1 MFRDFPLPNHGDAQV
16 ASEAA
21 QCAGEQK
28 KFWEYH
34 DKIFENQRQLKEPD
48 LKRYAEELSLD
59 TAAFNEC
66 LDSGK
71 FTEDVKRDYREG
83 SAAGVNS
90 TPAFFVNGR
99 VVTGAQPFEAFAQ
112 IIDEELELA
121 K

>member
-1 MFRDFPLPNHGDAQV
+1 M
-16 ASEAA
+16 
-21 QCAGEQK
+21 CAGDQH

-34 DKIFENQRQLKEPD
+34 DKIFENQRQLKVPD
-48 LKRYAEELSLD
+48 LKRFAEELSLD
-59 TAAFNEC
+59 TEEFDEC
-66 LDSGK
+66 LDTGR

-83 SAAGVNS
+83 SAAGVSS

-99 VVTGAQPFEAFAQ
+99 AVTGAQPFEAFAA